1 MDMHSVILLLLAR
14 AASPI
19 DLAPL
24 SKLRAVSL
32 ARPPESRLI
41 AAKLEDSH
49 VAIWKWKE
57 ATMGDGAGAACTGVE
72 RALAERVKAATGGE
86 AIVLSTCAR
95 LDVYSYSDVEDLAAI
110 VSSDIGGAATAWR
123 AARLFA
129 PRYATPVEPILAS
142 RCGADAARHVFEVAC
157 FAGLERCEFDPFDS
171 HQAHVVKQ
179 IKAAFDDAAQ
189 NNGPCGTRLSALL
202 RLALETGKA
211 ARDGKSVRAI
221 NSLRGKALDAVALAT
236 ARQEVAAAVEAK
248 VLEPAVLKAAE
259 AYAAL
264 DAGPRLRELS
274 ELADA
279 AVADA
284 IRSAPSA
291 AAREADLT
299 RAARKAL
306 HGPLMR
312 VRAGEAVLAEEASND
327 VRAAVAEALATTV

>member
-1 MDMHSVILLLLAR
+1 M
-14 AASPI
+14 
-19 DLAPL
+19 
-24 SKLRAVSL
+24 
-32 ARPPESRLI
+32 
-41 AAKLEDSH
+41 
-49 VAIWKWKE
+49 
-57 ATMGDGAGAACTGVE
+57 
-72 RALAERVKAATGGE
+72 
-86 AIVLSTCAR
+86 
-95 LDVYSYSDVEDLAAI
+95 
-110 VSSDIGGAATAWR
+110 
-123 AARLFA
+123 
-129 PRYATPVEPILAS
+129 
-142 RCGADAARHVFEVAC
+142 
-157 FAGLERCEFDPFDS
+157 ERCEFDPFDS

-236 ARQEVAAAVEAK
+236 ARQEVAGAVEAK

-274 ELADA
+274 LLADA
-279 AVADA
+279 AVAEA

-291 AAREADLT
+291 ASREADLA

-312 VRAGEAVLAEEASND
+312 VRAGEAVLAED
-327 VRAAVAEALATTV
+327 VRAAIAEALATTV